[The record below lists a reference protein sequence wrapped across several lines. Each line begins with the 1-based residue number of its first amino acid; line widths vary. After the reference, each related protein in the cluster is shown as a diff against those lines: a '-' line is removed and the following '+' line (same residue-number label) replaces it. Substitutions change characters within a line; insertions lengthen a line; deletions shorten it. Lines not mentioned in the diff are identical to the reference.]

1 MSALT
6 PTPVKNQRPVGKT
19 LKGKKSSMSLAGTG
33 ARLLDWSVR
42 QGRRVLL
49 YSSLLMLLLGWLAH
63 GQFVVPI
70 TDANAL
76 QAKEN
81 ERLRK
86 ENSLAKTVEMTHA
99 EFQAE
104 LKKDVL
110 AYRAAKEL
118 LPNSVE
124 VTNVLGDVQA
134 AAVRNGITLTGFD
147 ALAKTDVRSPAADK
161 LYERE
166 TPATVVG
173 TYPKVVAFFRDLARM
188 QRIVQVRDFALTSLR
203 QRVSVSFKLIVYYA
217 PPPSEL
223 PPLPADMARLLAE
236 GDSASLPTTNS
247 KQP

>member
-1 MSALT
+1 MSALA
-6 PTPVKNQRPVGKT
+6 PTPVKTQRHAPKT
-19 LKGKKSSMSLAGTG
+19 TGGKKSTISLAGTG
-33 ARLLDWSVR
+33 TRLLDWSVR

-49 YSSLLMLLLGWLAH
+49 YSSLLMLLFAWLAH
-63 GQFVVPI
+63 AQFVVPL
-70 TDANAL
+70 TDANTV

-81 ERLRK
+81 SRLSK
-86 ENSLAKTVEMTHA
+86 ENDLARTVELTHA

-173 TYPKVVAFFRDLARM
+173 AYPKVVAFFRDLARM

-223 PPLPADMARLLAE
+223 PPLPPDMARLLAD
-236 GDSASLPTTNS
+236 GDSESLPNATT